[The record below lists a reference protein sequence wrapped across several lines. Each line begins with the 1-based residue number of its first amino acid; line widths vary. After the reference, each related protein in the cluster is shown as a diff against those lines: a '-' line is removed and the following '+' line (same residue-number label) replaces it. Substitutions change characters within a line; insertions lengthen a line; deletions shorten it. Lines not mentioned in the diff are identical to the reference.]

1 MANFSASGS
10 GGTYG
15 GAGRSGAKFE
25 GPGNKVRSGGNF
37 GAAAGMTDL
46 AGTFGVNRERAPR
59 FDRMGANNIANRASE
74 RAGVMKAEASVHAQG
89 LQSLA
94 NVKSAEMI
102 ADAQVEAAGKQA
114 SAAKSGAM
122 MSGIGS
128 ILGAGL
134 GLLSDKTTKDYIYK
148 LDDALTTLR
157 ELKPV
162 TFRYREEYGD
172 PDRMHHGFIAQEY
185 QEVLPDATYYDEE
198 KGKLCIDTMDLIGLL
213 VRSVQQLET
222 RVMFLEAQRALA
234 GVK

>member
-1 MANFSASGS
+1 MANFAASG
-10 GGTYG
+10 GGAYS
-15 GAGRSGAKFE
+15 GAGRSSARFE
-25 GPGNKVRSGGNF
+25 GPGNRVRSKGGF

-46 AGTFGVNRERAPR
+46 AGTFGANRERAPR

-74 RAGVMKAEASVHAQG
+74 RGAIMKAEASVHSQG

-94 NVKSAEMI
+94 NVRSAEMI
-102 ADAQVEAAGKQA
+102 ADAQVEAAEKQA
-114 SAAKSGAM
+114 AAAKSGAM

-134 GLLSDKTTKDYIYK
+134 GLLSDKTTKECIYR
-148 LDDALTTLR
+148 LDDALSTLR

-172 PDRMHHGFIAQEY
+172 PDRMHHGFIAQDY
-185 QEVLPDATYYDEE
+185 QEVLPDATYFDEE

>member
-1 MANFSASGS
+1 MANFAASG
-10 GGTYG
+10 GGAYS
-15 GAGRSGAKFE
+15 GAGRSGAKFQ

-46 AGTFGVNRERAPR
+46 AGTFNVNRQRAPR
-59 FDRMGANNIANRASE
+59 FDRMGASNIGNRAEE
-74 RAGVMKAEASVHAQG
+74 RAAVMKAEANVHATG

-94 NVKSAEMI
+94 AVRSADII
-102 ADAQVEAAGKQA
+102 ADARVEAAEKQA
-114 SAAKSGAM
+114 AGAKQGAM

-134 GLLSDKTTKDYIYK
+134 GLLSDRTTKERVYK
-148 LDDALTTLR
+148 IDDALSILR

-162 TFRYREEYGD
+162 SFHYIEEYGD
-172 PDRMHHGFIAQEY
+172 PDRRHHGFLAQEY
-185 QEVLPDATYYDEE
+185 KEVLPDATYYDEE

-222 RVMFLEAQRALA
+222 RVMCLEVEKALA